1 MGFLLGLNAIF
12 WIAGFLLPV
21 PCFILALHGW
31 FKRRNSPPA
40 KAWRRK
46 ISQAAL
52 GLFALGLALWI
63 YALLRDWSGRY
74 VDYGGSIAK
83 IGSWGS
89 ASLIIPCILTE
100 SKVRPYLLLGAF
112 GLLLY
117 FAVSLGEIAI

>member
-74 VDYGGSIAK
+74 VDYGGSIGK
-83 IGSWGS
+83 NGRWGGSGPVIPP
-89 ASLIIPCILTE
+89 IITQR
-100 SKVRPYLLLGAF
+100 KDRAGFLLWAL
-112 GLLLY
+112 GLLFY
-117 FAVSLGEIAI
+117 FFFCPGGIGI